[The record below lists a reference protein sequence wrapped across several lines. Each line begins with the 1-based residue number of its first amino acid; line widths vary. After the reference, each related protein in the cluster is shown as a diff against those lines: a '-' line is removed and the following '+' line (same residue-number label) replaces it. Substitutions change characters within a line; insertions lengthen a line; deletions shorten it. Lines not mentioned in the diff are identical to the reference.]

1 MNLKITVTAKDIRNG
16 KISQA
21 SFCPIALACRRLGY
35 PGATV
40 THDYIRFN
48 FDLRETPVPKKMTD
62 WISKFD
68 SGKDIVKPFS
78 FTVKNAPKPRSL

>member
-16 KISQA
+16 KTSQA
-21 SFCPIALACRRLGY
+21 SFCPIALACHRLGY

-48 FDLRETPVPKKMTD
+48 FDLGETSVPKKMTD

-68 SGKDIVKPFS
+68 AGEVVKPFS